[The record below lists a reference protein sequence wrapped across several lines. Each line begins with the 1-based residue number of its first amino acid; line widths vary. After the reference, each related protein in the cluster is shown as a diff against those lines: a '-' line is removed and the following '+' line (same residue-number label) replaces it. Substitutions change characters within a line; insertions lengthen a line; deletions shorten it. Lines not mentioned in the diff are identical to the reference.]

1 MYHNFI
7 DYPQKPQT
15 KTRKIVRVKMA
26 TGDEVPT
33 SQTWFQK
40 NRKAIMV
47 VGIIAIV
54 GLFIIPDAY
63 IRKYVPWV
71 K

>member
-7 DYPQKPQT
+7 DYPQNKV
-15 KTRKIVRVKMA
+15 KVAKRVRMA

-40 NRKAIMV
+40 NQKAIMV
-47 VGIIAIV
+47 VGAVIIV
-54 GLFIIPDAY
+54 GLLIIPDAY